1 MSIGICCSWGPLHMN
16 NKKRFRL
23 HDSALGASCLCNDE
37 KCPEREISSGWLAV
51 TTATVEHDRA

>member
-1 MSIGICCSWGPLHMN
+1 MN